1 MGQTGTDVAKNAA
14 DMILTDDNFVTII
27 EAVKEGRHIY
37 DNIKKSV
44 HFSISTNVG
53 EIVTMFIGLL
63 LGFDAPFVAIQLL
76 WINFVTD
83 SLPGIA
89 LGLEPMDVDIMNKKP
104 KKVNES
110 LFAGGLWGKIIIEG
124 IMIGTLTLFT
134 FALGKNL
141 YGLQVGRTMAFFN
154 LSALEL
160 VHSFNI
166 KSEESIFKTGILNNV
181 YLIGAV
187 VIGLILQAVVILQPR
202 LAQIFDSVPLTAKQW
217 FCVGIISFLPIV
229 LVEIQ
234 KAINGFKFGK
244 VVYPKREAMGKL

>member
-1 MGQTGTDVAKNAA
+1 MGDTGTDVAKNAA

-53 EIVTMFIGLL
+53 EMVTMFMGLV
-63 LGFDAPFVAIQLL
+63 LGFDTPLLAIQLL

-89 LGLEPMDVDIMNKKP
+89 LGLEPMEEGIMNKKP

-124 IMIGTLTLFT
+124 IMIGTITLFT
-134 FALGKNL
+134 FALGNKL
-141 YGLQVGRTMAFFN
+141 YDLRTGRTMAFFA

-160 VHSFNI
+160 MHSFNI

-244 VVYPKREAMGKL
+244 VVYPKKQAMEKS